1 MAGLLPTLWSI
12 GTGSAVMRRIAVPM
26 AGGMVSS
33 TFLTLLIIIAIYAIV
48 KGWRLPDTVRSGMP
62 HASARYRLPN
72 NTNSP
77 GNRLLGGGRGFS
89 HF

>member
-1 MAGLLPTLWSI
+1 MSWFKRTTVVAIMAGLLPTLWSI

-48 KGWRLPDTVRSGMP
+48 KGWRLPRHGAVRDAACERAVSV
-62 HASARYRLPN
+62 AE
-72 NTNSP
+72 
-77 GNRLLGGGRGFS
+77 
-89 HF
+89 